1 MTVDRA
7 RQQCLVF
14 MDEAGLPEEERESL
28 KVLHYLLEG
37 HMSSS
42 PNVAF
47 VCITNHTLD
56 AAKSNRCVGLHRPEP
71 DMEELSCI
79 LEGVLGQKLQHD
91 YNGVELVCFEQQVV
105 EMKEFSE
112 RMCSCYMDLMKNTD
126 RFSFFVDFFGLV
138 SHFMYCS
145 CYRFDHI
152 NAHNSLHSGTLYIF
166 SNFCDVVHLLW
177 KTRFSTLQRK

>member
-7 RQQCLVF
+7 KQQCLVF

-47 VCITNHTLD
+47 VCITNHILD
-56 AAKSNRCVGLHRPEP
+56 AAKSNRCACLLRPEP

-79 LEGVLGQKLQHD
+79 AKGVLCQKMQED
-91 YNGVELVCFEQQVV
+91 SNSVELVCFREKVL
-105 EMKEFSE
+105 EMKEFSD
-112 RMCSCYMDLMKNTD
+112 RMCSCYMDLMKDTD
-126 RFSFFVDFFGLV
+126 LFSFFVDFFGLV
-138 SHFMYCS
+138 SHKCIAA
-145 CYRFDHI
+145 RLDQI
-152 NAHNSLHSGTLYIF
+152 
-166 SNFCDVVHLLW
+166 
-177 KTRFSTLQRK
+177 